1 VSEDA
6 NVLESIA
13 RSRLVAIVR
22 AEHPPAELAAAL
34 ADAGVR
40 AVELSL
46 AADGAV
52 ETIADWR
59 SRFPSLLVGA
69 GTVLDAEQAR
79 AVLDA
84 GAQFM
89 ISPGV
94 EAAVAS
100 VARDRGVPHIP
111 GAATP
116 TEIRACVDQGAELI
130 KLFPA
135 GPLGTGYLRQLLGPF
150 PRLRLVPTG
159 GIDLDNARAFLDA
172 GATAVAVGSALVGA
186 AATYQSVHSAARAF
200 LDALATDQ
208 GDA

>member
-1 VSEDA
+1 MSDNA
-6 NVLESIA
+6 NVLGSIA

-22 AEHPPAELAAAL
+22 AAHPQAELAAAL

-40 AVELSL
+40 VVELSL
-46 AADGAV
+46 AADGAI

-69 GTVLDAEQAR
+69 GTVLDAGQAR

-94 EAAVAS
+94 EAAVAE
-100 VARDRGVPHIP
+100 VARERDVPHIP
-111 GAATP
+111 GAATAS
-116 TEIRACVDQGAELI
+116 EIRACVDQGAELI

-135 GPLGTGYLRQLLGPF
+135 GPLGPDYVRQLLGPF
-150 PRLRLVPTG
+150 PRLQLLPTG
-159 GIDLDNARAFLDA
+159 GIDLDNARAFLQA
-172 GATAVAVGSALVGA
+172 GATAVAVGSALVGPG
-186 AATYQSVHSAARAF
+186 ATYQSVHSAARAF
-200 LDALATDQ
+200 LGALATDQ